1 MHSKSVFIVTIFI
14 LLLGTNAFAE
24 HAKPMGTSEF
34 STRSESG
41 KSFQLQIASK
51 PIQTMQAQHVT
62 ITATDE
68 NGATVNGADI
78 SCALKMPSMAMAKNT
93 PPVKETPLEGTYKSV
108 FLFTMGGDWSV
119 ICTAEYDN
127 QATETIVFDI
137 NDVPYGK
144 MADGKHDINK
154 MLGEKDMHNMK
165 DMSQ

>member
-1 MHSKSVFIVTIFI
+1 MHSKSVFIVTLLV
-14 LLLGTNAFAE
+14 LLLGTNASAE
-24 HAKPMGTSEF
+24 HANPMGTSEF

-62 ITATDE
+62 INATDV
-68 NGATVNGADI
+68 NGATVSGADI

-93 PPVKETPLEGTYKSV
+93 PPVKETPMEGTYESV

-127 QATETIVFDI
+127 QASETIIFYID
-137 NDVPYGK
+137 DVPYGK
-144 MADGKHDINK
+144 MAEGEHDINR
-154 MLGEKDMHNMK
+154 MLGEKNMHKMRDMN
-165 DMSQ
+165 Q